1 MLIATP
7 VIGRQPNAALVWF
20 CATLPI
26 PGCTAG
32 IILVVGPV
40 IKFVRHRLFV
50 EACERAYRSP
60 IAMLVIG
67 SLLFIV
73 SCAFVLS
80 HSVGRR
86 LAAHRDSDRLA
97 DVDDQFAPDILA
109 AFDVLADAR
118 PASGRVSHLAGS
130 GPNPAGP
137 VLAVLRPPRLS
148 GGSG

>member
-1 MLIATP
+1 VQHSQFL
-7 VIGRQPNAALVWF
+7 AAL
-20 CATLPI
+20 L
-26 PGCTAG
+26 G

-80 HSVGRR
+80 HSVWVADWR
-86 LAAHRDSDRLA
+86 LI
-97 DVDDQFAPDILA
+97 VILI
-109 AFDVLADAR
+109 
-118 PASGRVSHLAGS
+118 AG
-130 GPNPAGP
+130 
-137 VLAVLRPPRLS
+137 
-148 GGSG
+148 